1 MVPSLA
7 LPIVTEV
14 CGVVVCVRGEWART
28 ATMDKKPQP
37 PARLVDAATSVLAAT
52 SSLLEGASKTAEA
65 TQREAA
71 QKVVDEENER
81 RQRKQEKNRQ
91 KKAKKIAAKKLHKQQ
106 QPAAAVVEAK
116 PQPVV
121 ARTAAATVA
130 PQPSAPRVVTE
141 LDAALSASLAALL
154 KVDGAKLKVSNASA
168 THTQT
173 HVLSFA
179 LSHTLTQ
186 LAPLQA
192 LLDNS
197 QLYCALVSGSKPVAF
212 GRVLTDYVSTAF
224 LLDVQSFESGKDAAC
239 IAVVDALL
247 TNPKLERVE
256 NVFCSAAVDAR
267 FAQGGLYRKIK

>member
-154 KVDGAKLKVSNASA
+154 KVDGAKLKVSDASV

-173 HVLSFA
+173 RTLFRSVSHADSTCSLAGAARQQSAVL
-179 LSHTLTQ
+179 
-186 LAPLQA
+186 
-192 LLDNS
+192 
-197 QLYCALVSGSKPVAF
+197 CARQRL
-212 GRVLTDYVSTAF
+212 
-224 LLDVQSFESGKDAAC
+224 
-239 IAVVDALL
+239 
-247 TNPKLERVE
+247 
-256 NVFCSAAVDAR
+256 
-267 FAQGGLYRKIK
+267 